1 MSAGAE
7 PYREALAAAVRHATR
22 WLESQPS
29 RRVGPQQ
36 AARELAAAFDGAL
49 PQSGMP
55 PADVVDYLASHA
67 EPGLMAMPSGRF
79 FGWVIGGTLPAAMAA
94 DWLVSSWDQNSGLRY
109 ATPAIAAIE
118 DAAGHWLLQLLG
130 LPEESDV
137 GFVTG
142 TTMANF
148 TGLAAARWR
157 LLKDAGWNLER
168 DGLFGAP
175 RIHCL
180 VGEERHE
187 TVDLALRYLG
197 MGSPTVVPAD
207 SQGRIDAAELDCAL
221 DRIAMERAAT
231 DSSGAAQSGVSQGSG
246 PAQVLVCLQAG
257 NLHSGAFDPFAAA
270 IAVSKAHGAWVHVDG
285 AFGLWAAAVPELAGL
300 TAGVEQADSWAT
312 DAHKSLNVPY
322 DCGVVVVRDAQAL
335 RSAMGLHASY
345 LLQDADGSGDPS
357 QRVPELSRR
366 ARGVPVWAALKS
378 LGRDGA
384 AEQIRRLATSA
395 AQLAVQLTA
404 IDGVEVLNDVGYTQI
419 SVAFGDDATTRRV
432 ADRLIADGKVW
443 MSGSHWHGRDVV
455 RISVSNWTTDA
466 DDVTTAVEAVR
477 TAVEAVRSG
486 GP

>member
-7 PYREALAAAVRHATR
+7 PYREALAAAVRHATL

-36 AARELAAAFDGAL
+36 AAGELAAAFDGAL
-49 PQSGMP
+49 PQSGLAA
-55 PADVVDYLASHA
+55 ADVVDYLARHA

-157 LLKDAGWNLER
+157 LLKNAGWNLER

-180 VGEERHE
+180 VGDERHE
-187 TVDLALRYLG
+187 TVDVALRFLG
-197 MGSPTVVPAD
+197 MGSPIVVPAD

-221 DRIAMERAAT
+221 DRIALEHAAA
-231 DSSGAAQSGVSQGSG
+231 SGQDAA
-246 PAQVLVCLQAG
+246 PALVLVCLQAG

-270 IAVSKAHGAWVHVDG
+270 IAVAKAHRAWVHVDG

-300 TAGVEQADSWAT
+300 TAGVERADSWAT

-322 DCGVVVVRDAQAL
+322 DCGVVAVRDVEAL
-335 RSAMGLHASY
+335 RSAMGLSASY
-345 LLQDADGSGDPS
+345 LLQDADGTGDPS

-378 LGRDGA
+378 LGRDGV
-384 AEQIRRLATSA
+384 AEQIRRLAATA
-395 AQLAVQLTA
+395 ARLAEDLTA
-404 IDGVEVLNDVGYTQI
+404 IDGVEVLNDVGYTQLTL
-419 SVAFGDDATTRRV
+419 AFGDDDTTRRV

-443 MSGSHWHGRDVV
+443 MSGSRWHGRDVV

-466 DDVTTAVEAVR
+466 EDVA
-477 TAVEAVRSG
+477 TAVEAVRSAAEAVRTAG
-486 GP
+486 SSAP

>member
-7 PYREALAAAVRHATR
+7 PYRDALAAAVRHATL
-22 WLESQPS
+22 WLESQPT
-29 RRVGPQQ
+29 RRVGPRQ

-49 PQSGMP
+49 PQSGTA
-55 PADVVDYLASHA
+55 PADVVDYLARHA

-94 DWLVSSWDQNSGLRY
+94 DWLVSAWDQNSVLRY

-118 DAAGHWLLQLLG
+118 DAAGHWLLQLLR

-142 TTMANF
+142 ATMANF

-157 LLKDAGWNLER
+157 LLKDAGWDLER

-187 TVDLALRYLG
+187 TVDVALRYLG

-207 SQGRIDAAELDCAL
+207 SEGRIEAAELDCAL
-221 DRIAMERAAT
+221 DRIALDHAAASGE
-231 DSSGAAQSGVSQGSG
+231 SSP
-246 PAQVLVCLQAG
+246 PALVLVCLQAG
-257 NLHSGAFDPFAAA
+257 NLHSGAFDPFGAA

-300 TAGVEQADSWAT
+300 TAGVEGADSWAT

-322 DCGVVVVRDAQAL
+322 DCGVVAVRDAQAL
-335 RSAMGLHASY
+335 RSAMGLNASY
-345 LLQDADGSGDPS
+345 LLQDADGAGDPS

-378 LGRDGA
+378 LGRDGV
-384 AEQIRRLATSA
+384 AEQIRRLAASA
-395 AQLAVQLTA
+395 ARLAGELAAVE
-404 IDGVEVLNDVGYTQI
+404 GVEVLNDVGYTQI
-419 SVAFGDDATTRRV
+419 TVAFGDDAMTRRV

-443 MSGSHWHGRDVV
+443 MSGSRWHGRDVV

-466 DDVTTAVEAVR
+466 DDVATAVEAVR
-477 TAVEAVRSG
+477 TALEAARSG

>member
-7 PYREALAAAVRHATR
+7 PYRDALAAAVRHAAQ

-36 AARELAAAFDGAL
+36 AARELAAAFDGVL
-49 PQSGMP
+49 PQSGMAA
-55 PADVVDYLASHA
+55 ADVVDYLASHA

-94 DWLVSSWDQNSGLRY
+94 DWLVSAWDQNSVLRY

-130 LPEESDV
+130 LPKESDV

-142 TTMANF
+142 ATMANF

-157 LLKDAGWNLER
+157 LLRNAGWDLER

-180 VGEERHE
+180 VGEERHDS
-187 TVDLALRYLG
+187 VDLALRYLG

-221 DRIAMERAAT
+221 DRIALEHTSA
-231 DSSGAAQSGVSQGSG
+231 DQSGGTQGAG
-246 PAQVLVCLQAG
+246 RALVLVCLQAG
-257 NLHSGAFDPFAAA
+257 NLHSGAFDPFTAAT
-270 IAVSKAHGAWVHVDG
+270 AVSKAHGAWVHVDG

-300 TAGVEQADSWAT
+300 TAGVELADSWAT
-312 DAHKSLNVPY
+312 DARKSLNVPY
-322 DCGVVVVRDAQAL
+322 DCGVVAVRDAQAL
-335 RSAMGLHASY
+335 RSAMGLNASY
-345 LLQDADGSGDPS
+345 LLQDPDGAGDPS
-357 QRVPELSRR
+357 HRVPELSRR
-366 ARGVPVWAALKS
+366 ARGVPVWAALRS
-378 LGRDGA
+378 LGRAGV
-384 AEQIRRLATSA
+384 AEQIRRLASAA
-395 AQLAVQLTA
+395 AQLAEELTA
-404 IDGVEVLNDVGYTQI
+404 FDGVEVLNDVGYTQI
-419 SVAFGDDATTRRV
+419 TVAFGDDGTTRRV

-443 MSGSHWHGRDVV
+443 MSGSRWHGRDVV

-466 DDVTTAVEAVR
+466 ADVA
-477 TAVEAVRSG
+477 TAVEAVRSAVEAARPG
-486 GP
+486 RS

>member
-7 PYREALAAAVRHATR
+7 PYRDALAAAVRHATF
-22 WLESQPS
+22 WLESQPT

-36 AARELAAAFDGAL
+36 AARELAAAFDGVL
-49 PQSGMP
+49 PQSGMA
-55 PADVVDYLASHA
+55 PADVVAYLAANA

-94 DWLVSSWDQNSGLRY
+94 DWLVSAWDQNSGLRY

-157 LLKDAGWNLER
+157 LLQNAGWNLER

-175 RIHCL
+175 RIYCL

-187 TVDLALRYLG
+187 TVDVALRYLG
-197 MGSPTVVPAD
+197 MGSPIVVPAD

-221 DRIAMERAAT
+221 DRIALEHAAA
-231 DSSGAAQSGVSQGSG
+231 SGEGSA
-246 PAQVLVCLQAG
+246 PAPVLVCLQAG
-257 NLHSGAFDPFAAA
+257 NLHSGAFDPFIPA

-300 TAGVEQADSWAT
+300 TAGVERADSWAT

-322 DCGVVVVRDAQAL
+322 DCGVVAVRDVQAL
-335 RSAMGLHASY
+335 RRAMGLNASY
-345 LLQDADGSGDPS
+345 LLQDTDGAGDPS

-378 LGRDGA
+378 LGRDGV
-384 AEQIRRLATSA
+384 AEQIRLLAASAARLAEK
-395 AQLAVQLTA
+395 LTA
-404 IDGVEVLNDVGYTQI
+404 IEGVDVLNDVGYTQLT
-419 SVAFGDDATTRRV
+419 VAFGDD
-432 ADRLIADGKVW
+432 
-443 MSGSHWHGRDVV
+443 
-455 RISVSNWTTDA
+455 
-466 DDVTTAVEAVR
+466 
-477 TAVEAVRSG
+477 
-486 GP
+486 